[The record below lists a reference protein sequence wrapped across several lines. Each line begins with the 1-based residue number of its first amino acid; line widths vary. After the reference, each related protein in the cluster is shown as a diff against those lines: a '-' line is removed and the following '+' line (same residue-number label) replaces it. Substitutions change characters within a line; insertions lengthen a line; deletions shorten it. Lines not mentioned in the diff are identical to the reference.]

1 MSRGYKILQTTDS
14 TIWTKA
20 FNDCNKS
27 GFRSG
32 VNHVWIKW
40 YPGTTRSGYFRM
52 GLAKEGG
59 PGAGGKSEKILDA
72 SNFKDNIKIV
82 GTEFEPKIQ
91 IQYIRNDK
99 SCTVTLEPCDETK
112 RTTVYK
118 NCLTPGIGFESQK
131 EWVDSVMLWF
141 NNKIMEDG
149 ISKKKP
155 TTPPISITDEQVEI
169 LIKEQQD
176 QQDQDQNS
184 LDNSKKV
191 ENTEITSLTQNI
203 KALSSKTNEEADK
216 HLDEAQKQMDE
227 HDKLMTQQYEIIDK
241 TFGITPENEEKTGGK
256 KSRKKR
262 RTKRRTRRRKS
273 TRRKKANQTK
283 KH

>member
-1 MSRGYKILQTTDS
+1 MFRGSKILQTTDK
-14 TIWTKA
+14 TIWAKA

-27 GFRSG
+27 SFRTG

-52 GLAKEGG
+52 GLAATGG

-72 SNFKDNIKIV
+72 SNFNDNIKIV
-82 GTEFEPKIQ
+82 GTEYEPKIQ
-91 IQYIRNDK
+91 IKYIRNDK
-99 SCTVTLEPCDETK
+99 YCSVTLEPCDETK

-131 EWVDSVMLWF
+131 EWVDHVMLWF
-141 NNKIMEDG
+141 NNKIMEDRK
-149 ISKKKP
+149 SK
-155 TTPPISITDEQVEI
+155 TTPTSTKKIITDKEVEAFI
-169 LIKEQQD
+169 QEQQE
-176 QQDQDQNS
+176 QDEKSIDK
-184 LDNSKKV
+184 SKKV
-191 ENTEITSLTQNI
+191 ENDELLDLRQNI
-203 KALSSKTNEEADK
+203 NVLSSKTDEEADK

-241 TFGITPENEEKTGGK
+241 TLGITPENEEKTGGK

-262 RTKRRTRRRKS
+262 RTKRRTKRRKS
-273 TRRKKANQTK
+273 TRRKKAKKTK
-283 KH
+283 KY